1 MEKIEIK
8 NSLTM
13 NSSYID
19 IEDISY
25 WDINPSLDEVTIRL
39 INKENTLSYPEYEN
53 VDYDNADDELST
65 KTGKIIY
72 YVLKT
77 QWSNGEILAV
87 LIPKCGD
94 SIIFFVK
101 KKDKEESF
109 RMLKVLYNYVVDNQ
123 IVMEKILD
131 LSKFRYYD
139 SGIYDFYMQ
148 DALTEYNFE
157 VMKCKEGSFMLR
169 KMLTQI
175 EPIYYLRGND
185 ALYFVIKNNKG
196 YPLVV
201 TEIRESNIETF
212 AETLTKADPQAGI
225 LFSLS
230 YNANK

>member
-1 MEKIEIK
+1 MKKYSAHII
-8 NSLTM
+8 
-13 NSSYID
+13 
-19 IEDISY
+19 IEDITY
-25 WDINPSLDEVTIRL
+25 WKINSSLDEVSISL
-39 INKENTLSYPEYEN
+39 INKENTLSYPEYDN
-53 VDYDNADDELST
+53 ADYDNADDELSII
-65 KTGKIIY
+65 TGKTIY

-77 QWSNGEILAV
+77 QCSNGEILAV

-94 SIIFFVK
+94 RMIFFIK

-109 RMLKVLYNYVVDNQ
+109 LMLKVLYNYEVDNQ
-123 IVMEKILD
+123 IAMKRILD

-148 DALTEYNFE
+148 DVLVEYNFE
-157 VMKCKEGSFMLR
+157 VMKCKEGSFSLR
-169 KMLTQI
+169 NVLTRI
-175 EPIYYLRGND
+175 EPIYYFSGND

-196 YPLVV
+196 DPVVV

-212 AETLTKADPQAGI
+212 TETLTKADPQAGI

>member
-1 MEKIEIK
+1 MK
-8 NSLTM
+8 N
-13 NSSYID
+13 YIN
-19 IEDISY
+19 IEDITY
-25 WDINPSLDEVTIRL
+25 WDINPSLDEVSISL
-39 INKENTLSYPEYEN
+39 INKENTLSYPEYDN
-53 VDYDNADDELST
+53 ADYDNADDELSII
-65 KTGKIIY
+65 TGKTIF

-77 QWSNGEILAV
+77 QCSNGEILAV

-94 SIIFFVK
+94 RMIFFIK

-109 RMLKVLYNYVVDNQ
+109 LMLKVLYNYEVDNQ

-148 DALTEYNFE
+148 DVLVKYNFE
-157 VMKCKEGSFMLR
+157 VMKCEEGSFSLR
-169 KMLTQI
+169 NVLTRI
-175 EPIYYLRGND
+175 EPIYYFSGND
-185 ALYFVIKNNKG
+185 AVYFVIKNSKG
-196 YPLVV
+196 DPIVV

-212 AETLTKADPQAGI
+212 TETLTKADSQAGL

>member
-1 MEKIEIK
+1 MEKIKIK

-25 WDINPSLDEVTIRL
+25 WDINPSLDEVTISL
-39 INKENTLSYPEYEN
+39 INKENRFSYPEYEN
-53 VDYDNADDELST
+53 VDYDNADDELSAI
-65 KTGKIIY
+65 TGKIIY

-77 QWSNGEILAV
+77 QCSNSEILAV

-139 SGIYDFYMQ
+139 SGIHDFYMQ
-148 DALTEYNFE
+148 DVLTEYNFE
-157 VMKCKEGSFMLR
+157 VMKCKEDSFRLR

-185 ALYFVIKNNKG
+185 ALYFVIKNSLG
-196 YPLVV
+196 DPLVV

-212 AETLTKADPQAGI
+212 AETLTKADPQAGL

>member
-1 MEKIEIK
+1 
-8 NSLTM
+8 
-13 NSSYID
+13 
-19 IEDISY
+19 
-25 WDINPSLDEVTIRL
+25 
-39 INKENTLSYPEYEN
+39 
-53 VDYDNADDELST
+53 
-65 KTGKIIY
+65 
-72 YVLKT
+72 
-77 QWSNGEILAV
+77 
-87 LIPKCGD
+87 
-94 SIIFFVK
+94 
-101 KKDKEESF
+101 
-109 RMLKVLYNYVVDNQ
+109 MLKVLYNYVVYNQ

-157 VMKCKEGSFMLR
+157 VTKCKEGSFRLR

-185 ALYFVIKNNKG
+185 ALYFVIKNSLG
-196 YPLVV
+196 DPLVV